1 MKFDEIC
8 DFRDLI
14 EYAHSLEKRIE
25 KQQKDIKYLHKELV
39 AYKTTLNNYTRKDTI
54 QKVINKYYNDY
65 EEQKRYRYTRD
76 VEEQSVLKD
85 IEKELLGNGD

>member
-25 KQQKDIKYLHKELV
+25 KQQKEITKLKIQLQTQKGFLYFAHKQIMKSD
-39 AYKTTLNNYTRKDTI
+39 YISKD
-54 QKVINKYYNDY
+54 KK
-65 EEQKRYRYTRD
+65 K
-76 VEEQSVLKD
+76 
-85 IEKELLGNGD
+85 